1 MHAGGG
7 AADSLA
13 HDLNASTTNAHVSTF
28 STSSQDV
35 LPYAYPDEVEKIR
48 REQERLMAEEQA
60 AAAAAAAAAA
70 GAREADDGTPQLSS
84 DAFEADVRVNGK
96 ESTRNE

>member
-1 MHAGGG
+1 MHAGG
-7 AADSLA
+7 AAESLA
-13 HDLNASTTNAHVSTF
+13 HDPHASTTNAHVSTF

-48 REQERLMAEEQA
+48 REHERLMTEEQA
-60 AAAAAAAAAA
+60 AAAVAAAT
-70 GAREADDGTPQLSS
+70 AREADDGTPRLRS
-84 DAFEADVRVNGK
+84 DAFEADVRINGK